1 MVTKAPQSQWLITHA
16 RLATLGDEPG
26 LIEDGALLVEGDRI
40 VALGTSTD
48 LITRYP
54 AAERWD
60 VAGQLALPASM
71 CAHTHF
77 YGAFARGMAVPG
89 LPPANFPQILE
100 RLWWRLD
107 KALTL
112 EDVRYSVLVC
122 LVDAIRHGTTTLID
136 HHASPNSIA
145 GSLDVIAEAVQEA
158 GLRACLCYEVTDRDG
173 SERAR
178 AGIAE
183 NVRFAR
189 SQIGKSANRQ
199 ISKSAN
205 QQIDKSANGKWQI
218 ANRKS
223 PTSNLQSPIA
233 ATFGLHASLTLSDE
247 TLADCVAAAGE
258 LGLGFHVHVA
268 EDRAD
273 QEDSLHKS
281 GRRVVHRLYD
291 AGALG
296 PRTIAVHCVH
306 VDDSEIEL
314 LAKTGAWVTHQ
325 PRSNM
330 NNGVG
335 VAPVE
340 SMLRAG
346 VNVGLGNDGFSNQ
359 MFAEMKAA
367 YLVHKLW
374 QRDPR
379 AMPGDLVMRLA
390 YANNG
395 RLVRVFWPDLGLG
408 ELRAGAAAD
417 LVFLD
422 YHPTTP
428 LTAGNLPWH
437 LLFGLEASAITAT
450 VCAGRVLMRDRR
462 LLTLDEEAITARSR
476 ELAARVWK
484 RVNEQ

>member
-1 MVTKAPQSQWLITHA
+1 MAAEKSQLLITHA
-16 RLATLGDEPG
+16 RLATLGDAPA
-26 LIEDGALLVEGDRI
+26 LIEDGALLIEDNDGRI
-40 VALGTSTD
+40 AALGPTAE
-48 LITRYP
+48 LAARYP

-60 VAGQLALPASM
+60 AAGQLVLPASI

-89 LPPANFPQILE
+89 EPAANFPQILE

-112 EDVRYSVLVC
+112 GDARYSALVC
-122 LVDAIRHGTTTLID
+122 LVDAVRHGTTTLID
-136 HHASPNSIA
+136 HHASPNGIE
-145 GSLDVIAEAVQEA
+145 GSLDVVAEAVREA

-173 SERAR
+173 PERAQ
-178 AGIAE
+178 AGIVE

-189 SQIGKSANRQ
+189 SQFVNHDSQ
-199 ISKSAN
+199 F
-205 QQIDKSANGKWQI
+205 
-218 ANRKS
+218 
-223 PTSNLQSPIA
+223 A
-233 ATFGLHASLTLSDE
+233 ASFGLHASLTLSDE
-247 TLADCVAAAGE
+247 TLADCVSAVGD

-268 EDRAD
+268 EDGAD
-273 QEDSLHKS
+273 QDDSLHKS
-281 GRRVVHRLYD
+281 GKRVVHRLHD
-291 AGALG
+291 AGILG
-296 PRTIAVHCVH
+296 PRTIAAHCVH
-306 VDDSEIEL
+306 VDEGEIEL
-314 LAKTGAWVTHQ
+314 LAETGTWVTHQ

-335 VAPVE
+335 VAPIE
-340 SMLRAG
+340 RMLRAG
-346 VNVGLGNDGFSNQ
+346 VNIGLGNDGFSNH

-367 YLVHKLW
+367 YLVHKLN

-390 YANNG
+390 YANNA
-395 RLVRVFWPDLGLG
+395 RLARVFWPDLVLG
-408 ELRAGAAAD
+408 ELREGAAAD

-422 YHPTTP
+422 YAPTTP

-437 LLFGLEASAITAT
+437 LLFGIEASAVTAT
-450 VCAGRVLMRDRR
+450 LCAGRVLMRDRE

-476 ELAARVWK
+476 ELAAQVWD

>member
-1 MVTKAPQSQWLITHA
+1 MATETPGLQLLVTHA
-16 RLATLGDEPG
+16 RLATLGDEPDLVENG
-26 LIEDGALLVEGDRI
+26 ALLIEDGRI
-40 VALGTSTD
+40 AALGDTAELTA
-48 LITRYP
+48 RYP

-60 VAGQLALPASM
+60 AAGQLVLPASL

-89 LPPANFPQILE
+89 EPAANFPQILE

-112 EDVRYSVLVC
+112 EDVRYSALVC

-136 HHASPNSIA
+136 HHASPNTID
-145 GSLDVIAEAVQEA
+145 GSLDVIAGAVQEA

-173 SERAR
+173 PERAR

-183 NVRFAR
+183 NVRFAS
-189 SQIGKSANRQ
+189 SQSAIRNSQ
-199 ISKSAN
+199 
-205 QQIDKSANGKWQI
+205 
-218 ANRKS
+218 
-223 PTSNLQSPIA
+223 LA

-247 TLADCVAAAGE
+247 TLADCVAAAVSFSSPLLAGAPPSSPPLGGKE
-258 LGLGFHVHVA
+258 GGLGFHIHVA
-268 EDRAD
+268 EDMAD
-273 QEDSLHKS
+273 QEDSLRKY
-281 GRRVVHRLYD
+281 GKRVVHRLHD
-291 AGALG
+291 AGILG

-306 VDDSEIEL
+306 VDESEIEL
-314 LAKTGAWVTHQ
+314 LAKTGTWVTHQ

-340 SMLRAG
+340 PMLRAG
-346 VNVGLGNDGFSNQ
+346 VNLGLGNDGFSNQ

-367 YLVHKLW
+367 YLVHKLAR
-374 QRDPR
+374 RDPR
-379 AMPGDLVMRLA
+379 AMPGDMVMRLA
-390 YANNG
+390 YADNA
-395 RLVRVFWPDLGLG
+395 RLARVFWPDLRLG
-408 ELRAGAAAD
+408 ELCEGTAAD

-437 LLFGLEASAITAT
+437 LLFGIEASAITAT
-450 VCAGRVLMRDRR
+450 VCAGRVLMRDRT
-462 LLTLDEEAITARSR
+462 LLTLDEESITARSR
-476 ELAARVWK
+476 ELAAQVWK